1 MRLFNFEINKV
12 NKKALNTSKYWL
24 DLSLLYDND
33 VVFSKATYF
42 ELYTKNSDIRECVR
56 KIAWAVARN
65 GIYLLDNDKQIIE
78 SNVKTEEVFQ
88 LLKAPTF
95 EKFKVNFWRNYLVS
109 WELYIKGLKNALWQ
123 VIRFDVID
131 SRAVQKVLRDWIIT
145 WYRVSENNWLKT
157 HLYNVDEIAYFK
169 FEDDTTYT
177 INGMWVLTS
186 ILYDAVT
193 DLEASKTN
201 YFFYK
206 NSARP
211 DMMLLLDGNLTAEEQ
226 QIATDQ
232 FNAQFRW
239 SENAHKVL
247 VGWWIKE
254 IKQISLSSKDMETIA
269 HRKLSTDK
277 ICSAFGVPKE
287 LLWYNETSNY
297 NNGLNAKE
305 EFLEWTVKPHERD
318 FDAIL
323 NKCLEMFRPDLF
335 DKYWI
340 KSDSE
345 QLKETQEW
353 LNGQRADVLAW
364 IITINEARIDR
375 WLEPSTD
382 ENADKL
388 MTSKSQVLLED
399 ITLDAV
405 LPWDEI

>member
-12 NKKALNTSKYWL
+12 NKKSVWNNYWL
-24 DLSLLYDND
+24 DLSLLFDND

-42 ELYTKNSDIRECVR
+42 DLYMKNSDIRECVR

-65 GIYLLDNDKQIIE
+65 GIYLLDNDKQTVE
-78 SNVKTEEVFQ
+78 DNVVTEEVFS
-88 LLKAPTF
+88 LFKTPTF

-109 WELYIKGLKNALWQ
+109 GELYIKPIRNPFGET
-123 VIRFDVID
+123 IRFDILD
-131 SRAVQKVLRDWIIT
+131 SRAVTKVLQDGVIT
-145 WYRVSENNWLKT
+145 SFRVTTNNGMKT
-157 HLYNVDEIAYFK
+157 QVFPVEEIWYFK
-169 FEDDTTYT
+169 FEDDINYS

-186 ILYDAVT
+186 IMYDVVT

-201 YFFYK
+201 YSFYK

-211 DMMLLLDGNLTAEEQ
+211 DLMLLLDGNLTAEEQ
-226 QIATDQ
+226 QIAKDQ
-232 FNAQFRW
+232 FEAQFKW
-239 SENAHKVL
+239 SQNAHKVL
-247 VGWWIKE
+247 VGWWIQD
-254 IKQISLSSKDMETIA
+254 IKQISLTSRDMETIS
-269 HRKLSTDK
+269 HRELSTDK
-277 ICSAFGVPKE
+277 ICSAFGVPKA
-287 LLWYNETSNY
+287 LLWYIKDTNYSNGQ
-297 NNGLNAKE
+297 NVKE

-353 LNGQRADVLAW
+353 LNGQRADVQTW
-364 IITINEARIDR
+364 ILTINEARIER
-375 WLEPSTD
+375 WLEPSDD
-382 ENADKL
+382 ENANKL
-388 MTSKSQVLLED
+388 MTSRNQVLLED

-405 LPWDEI
+405 LPWDEM